1 MSFSR
6 NMAGVLCVEGLS
18 LTDIAGK
25 YGTPCYVY
33 SQTALVAAYERIVAS
48 FPQSKPAVH
57 YAVKANDNLS
67 LLKILAQAGC
77 GFDIVS
83 GGELNR
89 VLAAGG
95 RADKTVF
102 SGVGKSAAEIH
113 HALIVGVDCFNVESS
128 GELHRIE
135 TIATE
140 CDKKARVALRLT
152 PNIDG
157 GTHPHLTTGISG
169 SKFGVFQE
177 TALSLASQAT
187 ESKFLEFVGFSCHL
201 GSQIFD
207 EAVFLAEAQ
216 AMAETVS
223 LAQKRGLTV
232 SRVDMGGGFAVN
244 YDTGGGLAAEL
255 KKYDET
261 LARLFGGLN
270 ILIEPGR
277 SIVAATGVLLCKV
290 EYLRNLEETDPTSA
304 KNWLIIDAG
313 MNDFMRPAMYDASHR
328 IEAVLSDDSGAA
340 TETYTIA
347 GPVCE
352 STDIMARDVRLSI
365 KEGDELA
372 IMDAG
377 AYGAVMASN
386 YNARP
391 RPSEVLAQNGQ
402 TTLIRRRETLD
413 DMLALE
419 RGIKE

>member
-1 MSFSR
+1 M
-6 NMAGVLCVEGLS
+6 
-18 LTDIAGK
+18 
-25 YGTPCYVY
+25 
-33 SQTALVAAYERIVAS
+33 
-48 FPQSKPAVH
+48 H
-57 YAVKANDNLS
+57 YAVKANGNLS

-102 SGVGKSAAEIH
+102 SGVGKSETEIRQ
-113 HALIVGVDCFNVESS
+113 ALTVGVDCFNVESS
-128 GELHRIE
+128 GELCRIE
-135 TIATE
+135 TIAAE
-140 CDKKARVALRLT
+140 CGQKARVALRLR

-157 GTHPHLTTGISG
+157 GTHPHLTTAFPEVSLAFFKRRRYLWPCKPRNQSFWNLSG
-169 SKFGVFQE
+169 S
-177 TALSLASQAT
+177 AAI
-187 ESKFLEFVGFSCHL
+187 L

-223 LAQKRGLTV
+223 LAQKQGLTV
-232 SRVDMGGGFAVN
+232 SRVNMGGGFAVN
-244 YDTGGGLAAEL
+244 YDTGGGLATEL
-255 KKYDET
+255 KKYDEA

-290 EYLRNLEETDPTSA
+290 EYRKEEKTD
-304 KNWLIIDAG
+304 NDWLIIDTG
-313 MNDFMRPAMYDASHR
+313 MNDLMRPAMYDASHR
-328 IEAVLSDDSGAA
+328 IVSVLSGDNGAA

-347 GPVCE
+347 GPICE
-352 STDIMARDVRLSI
+352 SADIMARDVRLSV
-365 KEGDELA
+365 KAGDVLA

-391 RPSEVLAQNGQ
+391 RPAEVLAAGGKQRSSVAAKPLMTYWHRSG
-402 TTLIRRRETLD
+402 
-413 DMLALE
+413 
-419 RGIKE
+419 K